1 MKIFLLNVF
10 KLALKAIYAPMK
22 LLKTK
27 DRIVYL
33 SRQSNSKSLDMQ
45 LLEQAIKNENN
56 SIQQVFRLKMID
68 DGIVAKI
75 KYLLNILGDMYY
87 LATSKVAIVDTYSIP
102 VSCLSHKNDLT
113 VIQIWHALGAIKKF
127 GLQSLGAKEGRDE
140 QVSEAL
146 CMHKNY
152 DYVIAPSKATAKFY
166 MQAFG
171 VEQSKIKI
179 CPLPRVDYILDGK
192 AKTAEFFSL
201 NPNLGD
207 KKIALYLPTF
217 REREGY
223 IAQMLKVEF
232 DSRSDYQL
240 IINPHPLSSVK
251 KDEKYCANGDFS
263 TYDLMKVADVIITD
277 YSACAF
283 EASLLL
289 KPVYFFV
296 PDYDEY
302 LVERGINV
310 DLKEEMPQCVFSQ
323 ADQLVNAIAGK
334 PYDMG
339 ELFMFKEKYVENTKA
354 DCAQIL
360 AKFVLMQIK

>member
-1 MKIFLLNVF
+1 MKMFLLTAF
-10 KLALKAIYAPMK
+10 KLVLKAIYAPMK
-22 LLKTK
+22 LFKTK
-27 DRIVYL
+27 NRIVYL

-45 LLEQAIKNENN
+45 LLEQAIN
-56 SIQQVFRLKMID
+56 SEDSSVEQVFRLKMID
-68 DGIVAKI
+68 DGIVDKI
-75 KYLLNILGDMYY
+75 KYLFNLFGDMYY

-102 VSCLSHKNDLT
+102 VSCLNHKKDLT
-113 VIQIWHALGAIKKF
+113 VIQIWHALGAVKKF
-127 GLQSLGAKEGRDE
+127 GLQSLGTKEGRDE
-140 QVSEAL
+140 QVGDAL

-152 DYVIAPSKATAKFY
+152 DYVIAPSKAAARFY

-171 VEQSKIKI
+171 VEQNKIKI
-179 CPLPRVDYILDGK
+179 CPLPRVDYILDSKVK
-192 AKTAEFFSL
+192 AAEFFSL
-201 NPNLGD
+201 NLNFGD

-240 IINPHPLSSVK
+240 LISTHPLSTVK
-251 KDEKYCANGDFS
+251 KDEKYCAKGDFS
-263 TYDLMKVADVIITD
+263 TYDLMKIADVIITD

-283 EASLLL
+283 EASLLG

-310 DLKEEMPQCVFSQ
+310 DLKEEMPQCVFTQ
-323 ADQLVNAIAGK
+323 ADSLVNAIAGE

-339 ELFMFKEKYVENTKA
+339 QLFMFKEKYVENTKTN
-354 DCAQIL
+354 CTQVL